1 MTNAGDNNDIDDNS
15 GGDNKGGLIINKI
28 MDLRIYEKNHRKN
41 SSLGRHITARSCH
54 ITNVCL

>member
-41 SSLGRHITARSCH
+41 SSLGHHITARSSH